1 MIPIVACITLWE
13 AIPTRP
19 KADPRGRIRNRSSE
33 ARGRTALIHSGGL
46 LTVGGVEVSRPSH
59 HQRRRMLE

>member
-19 KADPRGRIRNRSSE
+19 KPIPWP
-33 ARGRTALIHSGGL
+33 H
-46 LTVGGVEVSRPSH
+46 PKPK
-59 HQRRRMLE
+59 